1 MILSKSNNYEK
12 EKSSCKVNSENHIFI
27 TNFRESAAIKFES
40 PKEFPKRNNFWK
52 RSSKN
57 TANKNFTNGT
67 SEFLITVLQI
77 YLLKIWVKT
86 ILRKIII
93 ASMIY

>member
-1 MILSKSNNYEK
+1 MILSKLNNYEK

-67 SEFLITVLQI
+67 NDTLISNNRFTNLSTKD
-77 YLLKIWVKT
+77 LG
-86 ILRKIII
+86 
-93 ASMIY
+93 